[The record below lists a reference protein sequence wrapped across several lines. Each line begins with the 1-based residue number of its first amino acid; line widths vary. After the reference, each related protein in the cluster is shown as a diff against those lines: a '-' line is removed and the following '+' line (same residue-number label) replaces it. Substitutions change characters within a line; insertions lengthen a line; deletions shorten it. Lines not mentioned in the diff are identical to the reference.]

1 MVIYTKG
8 ENGMRR
14 VEREITDIAQ
24 IERILSQE
32 QVCRLALMDEEYPYI
47 IPMIFGYDLDGD
59 RLELYFH
66 TAAKGRKLDIIK
78 ANNRA
83 AFEIDRLLGIQ
94 AGDTACSYTAHYEC
108 ITGTGT
114 IDIINGIDKITGLNR
129 ITHKYINSPTEGKF
143 SEQML
148 NNVVILKLTADEFSC
163 KANYPK
169 TAE

>member
-1 MVIYTKG
+1 
-8 ENGMRR
+8 MRR
-14 VEREITDIAQ
+14 AEREITEINE
-24 IERILSQE
+24 IERILSNA
-32 QVCRLALMDEEYPYI
+32 QVCRLALMNGEYPYI

-66 TAAKGRKLDIIK
+66 CAAKGKKIELIK

-83 AFEIDRLLGIQ
+83 AFEIDKLLGIQ
-94 AGDTACSYTAHYEC
+94 PGEIACSYTAHYEC

-114 IDIINGIDKITGLNR
+114 VDIINGIDKITGLNR
-129 ITHKYINSPTEGKF
+129 ITRKYISTPTEGRF

-148 NNVVILKLTADEFSC
+148 NNVVILKLTAEEFSC
-163 KANYPK
+163 KANYPN

>member
-1 MVIYTKG
+1 
-8 ENGMRR
+8 MRR
-14 VEREITDIAQ
+14 AEREITEAKE
-24 IERILSQE
+24 IERILSQA
-32 QVCRLALMDEEYPYI
+32 QVCRLALMDGEYPYI
-47 IPMIFGYDLDGD
+47 VPMIFGYDLDSD
-59 RLELYFH
+59 KPELYFH
-66 TAAKGRKLDIIK
+66 CAAKGRKIDLIK

-94 AGDTACSYTAHYEC
+94 PGETACSYTAHYEC

-129 ITHKYINSPTEGKF
+129 ITHKYINTPMEGKF

-148 NNVVILKLTADEFSC
+148 NNVIILKLTAEEFSC

-169 TAE
+169 NESD